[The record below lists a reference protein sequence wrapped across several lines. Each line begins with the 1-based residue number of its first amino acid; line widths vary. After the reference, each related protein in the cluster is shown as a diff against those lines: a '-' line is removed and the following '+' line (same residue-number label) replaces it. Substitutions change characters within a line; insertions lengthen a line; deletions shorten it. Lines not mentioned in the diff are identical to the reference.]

1 MLVMIIG
8 IGRSL
13 SDLSRKVKCKVCGKE
28 LNINEAFKYVH
39 FTSGGNAQNRYYCSE
54 EEFNAAQ
61 KELEYHHM
69 LDDEMKKYFVGIVRL
84 PALYGMEFTAI
95 AKAYSWE
102 EMWNYFVDDRENIDR
117 AMTKEFRSEGAR
129 IKYLA
134 AIFRNNI
141 GKKSYKRGEPIKKET
156 NYDDFVAP
164 VYKEPK
170 KKTAGRV
177 AFDDLI

>member
-69 LDDEMKKYFVGIVRL
+69 LDDEMKKYFVGIVQL

-141 GKKSYKRGEPIKKET
+141 GKKSYKREEPKVSIPEAVEEIWE
-156 NYDDFVAP
+156 VAP
-164 VYKEPK
+164 SKR
-170 KKTAGRV
+170 KKTTRK

>member
-69 LDDEMKKYFVGIVRL
+69 LDDEMKKYFVGIVQL

-117 AMTKEFRSEGAR
+117 AMTKEFRSEAAR

-141 GKKSYKRGEPIKKET
+141 GKKSYKAET
-156 NYDDFVAP
+156 KTSIPRAIEEEVWEVAP
-164 VYKEPK
+164 SKR
-170 KKTAGRV
+170 KKTTRK
-177 AFDDLI
+177 AFNDLI